1 MNRREYRR
9 LLQDVRWKIKAQFIR
24 KRDGHKCQHC
34 GKKTNRLQVHHTI
47 YITGLNPW
55 EYENETLISLCSVCH
70 KKEHNIK
77 TTKRKKKTTKPA
89 VKKAKAK
96 KRIIVVKTIQDEE
109 YL

>member
-9 LLQDVRWKIKAQFIR
+9 LLQDPKWKIKAQFIR

-34 GKKTNRLQVHHTI
+34 GKKSHRLQVHHTI
-47 YITGLNPW
+47 YINGLNPW
-55 EYENETLISLCSVCH
+55 EYENETLISLCSTCH

-89 VKKAKAK
+89 VKKPKAK